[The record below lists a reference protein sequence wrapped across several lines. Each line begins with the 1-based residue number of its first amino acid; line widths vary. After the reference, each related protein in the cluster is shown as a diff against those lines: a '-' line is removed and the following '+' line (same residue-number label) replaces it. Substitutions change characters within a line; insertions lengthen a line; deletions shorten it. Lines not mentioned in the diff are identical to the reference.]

1 MYSIND
7 EIERKRRKDNFFFYH
22 WIEKEEEEEEVNVY
36 DVYLLKER
44 ERERVDKK
52 MLRVNE

>member
-22 WIEKEEEEEEVNVY
+22 WIEKEEEEEEEVNVY

-44 ERERVDKK
+44 ERE
-52 MLRVNE
+52 

>member
-7 EIERKRRKDNFFFYH
+7 EAERKRRKDNFFFYH
-22 WIEKEEEEEEVNVY
+22 WIEKEEEEVNVY